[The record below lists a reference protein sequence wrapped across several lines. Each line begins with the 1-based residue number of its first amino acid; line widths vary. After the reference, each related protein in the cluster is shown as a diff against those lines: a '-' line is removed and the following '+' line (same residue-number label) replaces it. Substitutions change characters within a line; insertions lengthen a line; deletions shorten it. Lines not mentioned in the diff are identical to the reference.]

1 MKKLFY
7 AVAVAVLV
15 VVACLDQ
22 RSLKLDFANRKL
34 ARWQSAAANRAG
46 VRERNDSALPVFARE
61 LAPLNSSETGS
72 SPRTRSDD
80 ELQLAVE
87 SIAVADIPAALAALA
102 TKSGADAVEMRT
114 LLVRRWA
121 ENDPAAAAKWATQ
134 LPAGE
139 LRPTAL
145 EHVATVWGELDLAA
159 ATTWLRDLPEGEEKQ
174 MATTSIAYEAAR
186 SNPVLAL
193 ELACQLPP
201 ALGRDELLVFA
212 VSQWGA
218 ENFPAAVEWTGRIAD
233 AGLRE
238 EMLSAIAVAAA
249 SADAPAAATMV
260 ASALAPGAAQ
270 ARAAVAI
277 TQRWTQTAPE
287 EAAAWVAQFPDVPL
301 RAVAVENLVGLWGRN
316 DSQAVASWVNDL
328 PAGSL
333 RDQALRVYAANVSQ
347 FQCASATQ

>member
-7 AVAVAVLV
+7 PVAVAVLA

-34 ARWQSAAANRAG
+34 ARWQSATASVAG
-46 VRERNDSALPVFARE
+46 AGAGSDSAMPVFARE
-61 LAPLNSSETGS
+61 LAPRTSTETGS
-72 SPRTRSDD
+72 SPRNRSDD

-102 TKSGADAVEMRT
+102 TKSGPDAVEMRT

-139 LRPTAL
+139 LRTTAL
-145 EHVATVWGELDLAA
+145 EQVATAWAESDLANA
-159 ATTWLRDLPEGEEKQ
+159 AAWLRDLPEGEGKQ
-174 MATTSIAYEAAR
+174 IATTSVAYEAAR
-186 SNPVLAL
+186 TDPVLAL
-193 ELACQLPP
+193 ELAC
-201 ALGRDELLVFA
+201 ALAPTLARDELLVFA
-212 VSQWGA
+212 VSQWSA
-218 ENFPAAVEWTGRIAD
+218 ENFPAAVEWAGRIAD

-260 ASALAPGAAQ
+260 ASTLATGAAQ

-301 RAVAVENLVGLWGRN
+301 RAVAVKNLVNLWGMT
-316 DSQAVASWVNDL
+316 DSPAVASWVNDL

-333 RDQALRVYAANVSQ
+333 RESARQAYAASQ
-347 FQCASATQ
+347 FQRLAELQ